1 MLLELIERDA
11 YMKLTDFEAFNRCLE
26 NTNQLEMEDLSQTP
40 DYEERYLR
48 FLRYIE
54 ILEETDQRK
63 VEGKKLIARIYSLE
77 KFKAMQ
83 NVSLGVFD
91 NESAIYEEENVFY
104 EEGGTHQVQK
114 ALSMHPHPTRSG
126 LRDIDLSEDIYA
138 RF

>member
-1 MLLELIERDA
+1 LLLELIERDA
-11 YMKLTDFEAFNRCLE
+11 YMKLTDFEAFNGCLE

-77 KFKAMQ
+77 KFKVMQ

-91 NESAIYEEENVFY
+91 NESAI
-104 EEGGTHQVQK
+104 
-114 ALSMHPHPTRSG
+114 
-126 LRDIDLSEDIYA
+126 
-138 RF
+138 